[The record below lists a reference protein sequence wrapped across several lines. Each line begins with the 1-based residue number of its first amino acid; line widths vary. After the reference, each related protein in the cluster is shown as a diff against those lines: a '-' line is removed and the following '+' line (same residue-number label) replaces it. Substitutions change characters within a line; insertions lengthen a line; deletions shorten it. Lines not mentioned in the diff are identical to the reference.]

1 MTRIGIT
8 CSHPSTPGLEKQ
20 RTNLAHY
27 VKALSDAGAES
38 VFVWRPRAADETKM
52 QARAEKLAC
61 QLGGLV
67 VSGGR
72 DLPPEMFGEE
82 MLPNSNTKLIH
93 PLRPAFEDKL
103 IGALRAQRKPI
114 LGICY
119 GCQLLN
125 VLEGGTM
132 FQDIALQVPGAMQH
146 SETRHN
152 VRLEP
157 NTRLHKIIGER
168 EFETASFHH
177 QAIALPAPNAQVA
190 ATARDGIIE
199 AIEFPGDDFFIGV
212 QWHPERD
219 RESGATKKLFAA
231 FVSSAK
237 RRS

>member
-1 MTRIGIT
+1 MKIGIT

-20 RTNLAHY
+20 RANLSHY
-27 VKALSDAGAES
+27 VTALSDAGAGS
-38 VFVWRPRAADETKM
+38 VFVWRPRAADATKM
-52 QARAEKLAC
+52 NARAEKLAH
-61 QLGGLV
+61 QLDGLI

-72 DLPPEMFGEE
+72 DLPPQMFGEE
-82 MLPNSNTKLIH
+82 MLPDSNTKPVH

-103 IGALRAQRKPI
+103 IRALRAQGKPI

-132 FQDIALQVPGAMQH
+132 FQDIALQVPGAMEH
-146 SETRHN
+146 SETRHS
-152 VRLEP
+152 VKLESDS
-157 NTRLHKIIGER
+157 RLHKIIGKR

-190 ATARDGIIE
+190 AAAQDGIIE
-199 AIEFPGDDFFIGV
+199 AIEFPGNDFCIGV

-219 RESGATKKLFAA
+219 RESLATKKLFAA
-231 FVSSAK
+231 FVNAA
-237 RRS
+237 RPTA